1 MAEHTDAR
9 KFERWLA
16 SDPFLSAAARPLDA
30 IVEQLGAS
38 LDVES
43 AFVGEI
49 GAPRDRVR
57 MTAWWKEGQLRDS
70 VEYPI
75 QGTPCERVIGGE
87 PACHSSGVLRLFPRA
102 EFHQTERVDAYAA
115 HPVVDTTGHPLG
127 LIGVMSRSR
136 FSNSKRIRER
146 LALCAPRVAGE
157 ILRAREHEAVIA
169 EVHHRVKNNLQ
180 VVASLLTM
188 QAATAQDIVVERAL
202 ANGIARVS
210 TVALIHAQLSERGSV
225 TSVDIGMF
233 IRSLV
238 RNVQQTFATPATT
251 VTFTLNLDRL
261 ILPLHIATP
270 CAVLISELVTNALQ
284 HAFTDVKTGQIDI
297 HARSVD
303 GFVEIAVGDDGQGMP
318 AQAAPEEG
326 HGLGL
331 RLVQQLAVKQLRGEM
346 HITRRPMGT
355 EFRVRFP
362 YRRVQD
368 TMKAS

>member
-1 MAEHTDAR
+1 MGYSEAR

-16 SDPFLSAAARPLDA
+16 MDPFLSATPRPLDA
-30 IVEQLGAS
+30 IVERLGVS

-43 AFVGEI
+43 AFVGEV
-49 GAPRDRVR
+49 GTPRDRVR
-57 MTAWWKEGQLRDS
+57 MAAWWKEGQFRDS
-70 VEYPI
+70 VEYSI
-75 QGTPCERVIGGE
+75 QGTPCARVIDGQ
-87 PACHSSGVLRLFPRA
+87 PACRSSGILKSFPHA
-102 EFHQTERVDAYAA
+102 EFHRAERVDAYAA
-115 HPVVDTTGHPLG
+115 HPLLDTAGMSLG
-127 LIGVMSRSR
+127 LIGVMSQNR
-136 FSNSKRIRER
+136 FLNAKRIRER
-146 LALCAPRVAGE
+146 LAMCAPRVAGE
-157 ILRAREHEAVIA
+157 LVRGHEHETVIS

-188 QAATAQDIVVERAL
+188 QAASAKDGVVERAL
-202 ANGIARVS
+202 SNGIARVS

-238 RNVQQTFATPATT
+238 RNVQQTFANPATT

-284 HAFTDVKTGQIDI
+284 HAFVGMTAGGINIQ
-297 HARSVD
+297 ARSVN
-303 GFVEIAVGDDGQGMP
+303 GFVQIVVGDDGTGFPTHVEQ
-318 AQAAPEEG
+318 EEG

-346 HITRRPMGT
+346 TIERRGVGT
-355 EFRVRFP
+355 EFIVRFP
-362 YRRVQD
+362 YRRVQH
-368 TMKAS
+368 TTKAS

>member
-1 MAEHTDAR
+1 M
-9 KFERWLA
+9 
-16 SDPFLSAAARPLDA
+16 DPFLSATARPLDA
-30 IVEQLGAS
+30 IVERLCVS

-43 AFVGEI
+43 AFVGEV
-49 GAPRDRVR
+49 GTPRDHVV
-57 MTAWWKEGQLRDS
+57 MAAWWKEGQLRDS
-70 VEYPI
+70 VEYSI
-75 QGTPCERVIGGE
+75 QGTPCARVVDGQ
-87 PACHSSGVLRLFPRA
+87 PVCRSSGILQSFPHA

-115 HPVVDTTGHPLG
+115 HPLLDTAGISLG
-127 LIGVMSRSR
+127 LIAVMSQNR
-136 FSNSKRIRER
+136 FSNVKRIREH

-157 ILRAREHEAVIA
+157 LVRAREHETVIA

-188 QAATAQDIVVERAL
+188 QATTAKDSVVERAL

-225 TSVDIGMF
+225 ASVDIGMF

-238 RNVQQTFATPATT
+238 RNVQQTFANPATT

-284 HAFTDVKTGQIDI
+284 HAFVGLATGSIDI
-297 HARSVD
+297 QARSLD
-303 GFVEIAVGDDGQGMP
+303 GFVTIVVGDDGTGFP
-318 AQAAPEEG
+318 ARVEQEEG

-346 HITRRPMGT
+346 TIERRAVGT
-355 EFRVRFP
+355 EFIVRFP
-362 YRRVQD
+362 HRRAQD
-368 TMKAS
+368 TLKAS